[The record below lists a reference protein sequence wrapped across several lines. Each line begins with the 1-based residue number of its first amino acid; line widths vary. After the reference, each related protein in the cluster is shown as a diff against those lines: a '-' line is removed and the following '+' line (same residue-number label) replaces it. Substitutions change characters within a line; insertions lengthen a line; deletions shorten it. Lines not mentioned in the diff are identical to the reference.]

1 MTPKV
6 ARLADSDKGAAELE
20 VLMTALHGQD
30 WVPEGNGWNLSDDEH
45 RAMEARQ
52 LEQLYSEIE
61 AEHAKHRQAFITL
74 QKVKRILRD
83 FRLRSAREGLTLSA
97 MQPVL
102 ELCDDLNPGLQ
113 DELLPEPNPFI

>member
-1 MTPKV
+1 
-6 ARLADSDKGAAELE
+6 
-20 VLMTALHGQD
+20 
-30 WVPEGNGWNLSDDEH
+30 
-45 RAMEARQ
+45 
-52 LEQLYSEIE
+52 
-61 AEHAKHRQAFITL
+61 
-74 QKVKRILRD
+74 VKRILRD